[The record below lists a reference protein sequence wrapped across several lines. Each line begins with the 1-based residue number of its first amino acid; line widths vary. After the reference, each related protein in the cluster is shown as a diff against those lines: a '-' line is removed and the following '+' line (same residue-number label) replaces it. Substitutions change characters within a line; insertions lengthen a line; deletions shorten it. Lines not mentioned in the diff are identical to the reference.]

1 MGGEWHGVIGRCC
14 AWVSHCLVVCLLV
27 FICVFVVIVAIIVIV
42 VIVVIVAYGAGS
54 VLTERLGWSPVGRG
68 RRGLFMFTPPG
79 SCSPKSRGCAMAR
92 VVFAGFVAYCC
103 PGLSSG

>member
-54 VLTERLGWSPVGRG
+54 VLTERLGW
-68 RRGLFMFTPPG
+68 
-79 SCSPKSRGCAMAR
+79 
-92 VVFAGFVAYCC
+92 
-103 PGLSSG
+103 